1 VRREEGFDPKRVGEL
16 LERTLKQAFGSPD
29 AAAGLRSILS
39 DDDVVGIKLN
49 CLAGR
54 PLSPT
59 REVIDALVGIM
70 KKAGIPTENMIF
82 FERAE
87 RDIRKGG
94 FDVRRCGDGPLFV
107 GNDSPGFNYEPEPE
121 ISGQVGSCLSRIV
134 TRRIDVMINL
144 GVLKDHNLAGLGAG
158 MKNLFGII
166 HNPNKY
172 HENGCDPYVADV
184 LAFPVVRK
192 KLRLTI
198 LDALTAQCEGGPGY
212 MPMHAFRFNGI
223 LASTDPVALDR
234 VAWDLIDAQRR
245 KKGLPVLKEA
255 GRPPRWIHTAEKQGL
270 GVGDLKKIS
279 VVSG

>member
-1 VRREEGFDPKRVGEL
+1 VRRKEGFDPKRVGEL
-16 LERTLKQAFGSPD
+16 LERTLKQAFGAPD

-70 KKAGIPTENMIF
+70 KKAGIPTKNMIF

-94 FDVRRCGDGPLFV
+94 FDVRRGGDGPLFV

-134 TRRIDVMINL
+134 TSRIDSL
-144 GVLKDHNLAGLGAG
+144 W
-158 MKNLFGII
+158 FY
-166 HNPNKY
+166 P
-172 HENGCDPYVADV
+172 
-184 LAFPVVRK
+184 
-192 KLRLTI
+192 
-198 LDALTAQCEGGPGY
+198 
-212 MPMHAFRFNGI
+212 
-223 LASTDPVALDR
+223 
-234 VAWDLIDAQRR
+234 
-245 KKGLPVLKEA
+245 
-255 GRPPRWIHTAEKQGL
+255 
-270 GVGDLKKIS
+270 
-279 VVSG
+279 